1 MKGNDMRH
9 FRLIWNGKVY
19 EFDAE
24 EIGGSEPV
32 VTSVSNV
39 TAAEPVVQTKA
50 PAEVVPASSPAVSS
64 SSGSEVLAPLAGRI
78 FDIVV
83 KPGDSVQEGDVVVVM
98 DAMKMEVPVYAVSDG
113 VIKSIEVKKG
123 DLMETDQ
130 VIAIIG

>member
-1 MKGNDMRH
+1 MRH

-19 EFDAE
+19 EFEAE
-24 EIGGSEPV
+24 EIDGSEPV
-32 VTSVSNV
+32 VTEVSNV
-39 TAAEPVVQTKA
+39 TVTEPIVQPKA
-50 PAEVVPASSPAVSS
+50 PPEAVPATATATSSTSV
-64 SSGSEVLAPLAGRI
+64 SEVLAPLAGRI

-83 KPGDSVQEGDVVVVM
+83 KPGDAVQEGDVVVVM